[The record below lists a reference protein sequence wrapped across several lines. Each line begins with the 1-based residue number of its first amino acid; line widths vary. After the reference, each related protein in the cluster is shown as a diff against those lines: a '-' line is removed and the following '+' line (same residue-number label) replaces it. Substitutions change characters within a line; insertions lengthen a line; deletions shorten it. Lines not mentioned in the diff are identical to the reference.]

1 MSPFLCFHFC
11 PSAFPWARRHLL
23 SQSCLSL
30 RSADNTGGSS
40 KGWMHWLGCGHWP
53 REALVP
59 WLQVLRRGAA
69 PVEGHLPIFPQSA
82 PAPAA
87 PSMNTQQTVDVS
99 RLPRQSRPLREPA
112 QQRGDLHRSSPTVS
126 VVGQQQGAG
135 GGAAARRQQNQGRRL
150 SAGRTVGADAR
161 LTPGNYQRG
170 LVAPHNPQGM
180 STCPVISPGAFSAP
194 ENCTL
199 EFGGRGGGGGPGS
212 RSGGYQCR
220 LLFSGS
226 PGREASP
233 VPPPR
238 RHLPLDQAFQLRE
251 GKGVPAA
258 LQMITKP

>member
-1 MSPFLCFHFC
+1 
-11 PSAFPWARRHLL
+11 
-23 SQSCLSL
+23 
-30 RSADNTGGSS
+30 
-40 KGWMHWLGCGHWP
+40 MHWLGCGHWP

-135 GGAAARRQQNQGRRL
+135 GGAAAKRQQNQGRRL

-161 LTPGNYQRG
+161 LTPGNYERG

-180 STCPVISPGAFSAP
+180 STCPVISPGASSAP

-199 EFGGRGGGGGPGS
+199 EFGGRGGEGVLVRGRAGTS
-212 RSGGYQCR
+212 AGYC
-220 LLFSGS
+220 S
-226 PGREASP
+226 PGLPGGRR
-233 VPPPR
+233 PPSR
-238 RHLPLDQAFQLRE
+238 LPGGICRW
-251 GKGVPAA
+251 
-258 LQMITKP
+258 TKPFSSAKARVCLRRCR